1 MRKNKSSVE
10 ALLAHLKKEFEF
22 IGNEVEGI
30 LLYGSHAKGIAN
42 KRSDI
47 DICLIKPEKRD
58 ALTRIFAKFGDKY
71 DVKIFE
77 DLPLHVKIGVIENY
91 RAIHGNEPE
100 ISYYLYG
107 FRKQWE
113 DMRHRITSNK
123 FRTLSEMITTRRKW
137 LDARR
142 KIPVKA

>member
-47 DICLIKPEKRD
+47 DICLIKPKKRD
-58 ALTRIFAKFGDKY
+58 ALTRIFAKFGDTY

-77 DLPLHVKIGVIENY
+77 DLPLYIKMGIIENY
-91 RAIHGNEPE
+91 RVIHGNEPE

-113 DMRHRITSNK
+113 DMKDRITSNK
-123 FRTLSEMITTRRKW
+123 FHTLSEMTTTRRKW

-142 KIPVKA
+142 QISVKA